1 MQDISNYQIIRKNA
15 YNFYRKIGRIRC
27 PALNNEFVHFNAEGF
42 NHLIYKRKRS
52 ERNKNDQ
59 IMKFKLLPKAKHII
73 EISTTYQE
81 YDESLTEIDRKKFK
95 KKVRETVI
103 VNYWGFIAII
113 KNYRVKVIIR
123 QIGNGQK
130 HFWSVMPAWAI
141 SQYRD
146 IKLISKAKGDLI
158 ED

>member
-27 PALNNEFVHFNAEGF
+27 SALNNEFVHFNAEGF

-95 KKVRETVI
+95 KKV
-103 VNYWGFIAII
+103 
-113 KNYRVKVIIR
+113 
-123 QIGNGQK
+123 
-130 HFWSVMPAWAI
+130 
-141 SQYRD
+141 
-146 IKLISKAKGDLI
+146 
-158 ED
+158 